1 MPGLLQPGEI
11 TLTAAI
17 RRYLDVAL
25 FLLVF
30 TGFGTVASTGRL
42 DIPTVLLVSGALLFR
57 GYILARRRQVL
68 LTERWTNLLTIACV
82 AFFIADEFSISK
94 SFLDS
99 LVHLVLFVMLVRLF
113 SAQTDR
119 DHFFLAGL
127 SFAMV
132 LAAAVLTVD
141 STFLFALAGF
151 VLVAT
156 GTFILMEMMHACT
169 RAAVQG
175 RDPNVPRA
183 YRKLS
188 FAIATVAPVLLVLI
202 FAAGALIFFVLPRVS
217 TGYFNAYASGNDIST
232 GFSDRVE
239 LGRIG
244 QIQQSRSVVM
254 HVRIDRDMSAGRE
267 LKLRGVIL
275 NKFDGHSWSNTT
287 GKTIQLKRN
296 PDGSFDL
303 RGITPDERTP
313 TAGYPVHYQ
322 VTLEPFVN
330 SVFFLMANPQSL
342 HGNYRQLAADS
353 FADVYDFD
361 PDRPV
366 TRYEGDSVLRLGR
379 TRVGRNHPGGYP
391 PQVLMDFLGPTPVDP
406 RVRALA
412 QQITSSAPRPYEKAA
427 ALESYLSSHFA
438 YTLELP
444 RTTPQDPIANFL
456 FERRQGHCE
465 YFASAMAVMLR
476 TLGIPSRVV
485 NGFSGGEYNDVS
497 SQYLIRASEAHSWV
511 EAYIP
516 DEGWVEF
523 DPTPAGTGLTE
534 SHSNRFLLYLDA
546 MASFWREWV
555 VNYDLGRQI
564 RLTQDASRGSR
575 QLVGQAQS
583 WFKSRYDRM
592 LAWAHKTEDRV
603 GRSTVFWGERVLALF
618 VIALLIASFPRLISL
633 ARKLRLSRR
642 PERAPQ
648 LAATLWYERMLHYA
662 ARQGFDKSPAQTPT
676 EFASGID
683 DQRLR
688 ASVERFTRKYESA
701 RFGNSATEA
710 SKLPELYEEV
720 KSSRS
725 A

>member
-1 MPGLLQPGEI
+1 MSGLLEPREI
-11 TLTAAI
+11 TLAIAI

-25 FLLVF
+25 YLLIF

-42 DIPTVLLVSGALLFR
+42 DLATVLLVSAALLFR
-57 GYILARRRQVL
+57 GYVLARRRQVL

-82 AFFIADEFSISK
+82 AFFIADEFGISK

-141 STFLFALAGF
+141 SIFLFALAGF

-169 RAAVQG
+169 KAAVQG

-188 FAIATVAPVLLVLI
+188 FVIATVAPVLLVVI
-202 FAAGALIFFVLPRVS
+202 FAVGALIFFVLPRVS
-217 TGYFNAYASGNDIST
+217 TGYFSAYGAGNDLSS
-232 GFSDRVE
+232 GFSERVE

-244 QIQQSRSVVM
+244 QIQQSHSVVM
-254 HVRIDRDMSAGRE
+254 HVRIEGDMSAGRE
-267 LKLRGVIL
+267 LKLRGIIL
-275 NKFDGHSWSNTT
+275 NKFDGHSWSNTRE
-287 GKTIQLKRN
+287 KMQLRRS

-303 RGITPDERTP
+303 RGITAEEPTP
-313 TAGYPVHYQ
+313 AAGYPVHYQ

-330 SVFFLMANPQSL
+330 NVFFLMANPQSL
-342 HGNYRQLAADS
+342 HGNYRQLSADS
-353 FADVYDFD
+353 FADVYNFD
-361 PDRPV
+361 PDRPLN
-366 TRYEGDSVLRLGR
+366 RYEADSILRLGR
-379 TRVGRNHPGGYP
+379 TRVARNHSAGYP
-391 PQVLMDFLGPTPVDP
+391 PQVLLDFMGPTPVDQ
-406 RVRALA
+406 RVRGLA
-412 QQITSSAPRPYEKAA
+412 QQITSTAPGPYEKAA
-427 ALESYLSSHFA
+427 ALESYLSSHFT

-444 RTTPQDPIANFL
+444 KTTPADPIASFL
-456 FERRQGHCE
+456 FERRRGHCE

-497 SQYLIRASEAHSWV
+497 SQYVIRASEAHSWV

-516 DEGWVEF
+516 GEGWMQF
-523 DPTPAGTGLTE
+523 DPTPAGTGLTG

-546 MASFWREWV
+546 MASFWREWI
-555 VNYDLGRQI
+555 VNYDLGHQI

-575 QLVGQAQS
+575 QLVGEAQS
-583 WFKSRYDRM
+583 WFKSRYDR
-592 LAWAHKTEDRV
+592 LLVWAHKTQDRV
-603 GRSTVFWGERVLALF
+603 GSSTVVWGERVLAIF
-618 VIALLIASFPRLISL
+618 AMVLLIASFPRLIAL
-633 ARKLRLSRR
+633 ARNLRVIRR

-648 LAATLWYERMLHYA
+648 VAATLWYERMLHLM
-662 ARQGFDKSPAQTPT
+662 ARRGFDKSPTQTPT
-676 EFASGID
+676 EFASGIKD
-683 DQRLR
+683 ECLR
-688 ASVERFTRKYESA
+688 VSVERFTKKYENA
-701 RFGNSATEA
+701 RFGNSAEEA
-710 SKLPELYEEV
+710 SKLPELYEDV
-720 KSSRS
+720 RSSPS
-725 A
+725 E

>member
-25 FLLVF
+25 YLLVF

-42 DIPTVLLVSGALLFR
+42 DLPTVVLVSAALLFR
-57 GYILARRRQVL
+57 GYILARRRQIL

-82 AFFIADEFSISK
+82 AFFIADEFGISK

-169 RAAVQG
+169 KAAVQG

-183 YRKLS
+183 YRHLS
-188 FAIATVAPVLLVLI
+188 FAIATVAPVLLVVI

-217 TGYFNAYASGNDIST
+217 AGYFNAYASGNDLST

-254 HVRIDRDMSAGRE
+254 HVRIDHDMNAGRE

-275 NKFDGHSWSNTT
+275 NEFDGHAWSNTR
-287 GKTIQLKRN
+287 KKIELKRN

-303 RGITPDERTP
+303 HGFAAEERTP

-330 SVFFLMANPQSL
+330 NVFFLMANPQSL
-342 HGNYRQLAADS
+342 HGNYRQLAADA

-366 TRYEGDSVLRLGR
+366 TRYEADSILRLGR
-379 TRVGRNHPGGYP
+379 TRVGGIHPAGYP
-391 PQVLMDFLGPTPVDP
+391 PQILMDFLGPTPVDP

-412 QQITSSAPRPYEKAA
+412 QQITSRAPRPYEKAEA
-427 ALESYLSSHFA
+427 IESYLSSHFT

-444 RTTPQDPIANFL
+444 KTAPQDPIASFL

-516 DEGWVEF
+516 GEGWMEF
-523 DPTPAGTGLTE
+523 DPTPSGTGLAE
-534 SHSNRFLLYLDA
+534 SHSNRFMLYLDA
-546 MASFWREWV
+546 LASFWREWI
-555 VNYDLGRQI
+555 VNYDLGHQI

-575 QLVGQAQS
+575 QLVGQAQL

-592 LAWAHKTEDRV
+592 LAWAHKVEDRV

-618 VIALLIASFPRLISL
+618 VIVLLIASFPRLISL
-633 ARKLRLSRR
+633 AQKLRLSRR

-676 EFASGID
+676 EFACGID
-683 DQRLR
+683 DERLR
-688 ASVERFTRKYESA
+688 ASVERFTKKYESA
-701 RFGNSATEA
+701 RFGNSALEA
-710 SKLPELYEEV
+710 SKLPELYEEM

>member
-1 MPGLLQPGEI
+1 MPGLLEPREI
-11 TLTAAI
+11 TLAIAI

-25 FLLVF
+25 YLLIF

-42 DIPTVLLVSGALLFR
+42 DFATVLLVSAALLFR

-82 AFFIADEFSISK
+82 AFFIADEFAISK

-169 RAAVQG
+169 KAAVQG
-175 RDPNVPRA
+175 RDPSGPRA

-188 FAIATVAPVLLVLI
+188 FVIATVAPVLLVVI
-202 FAAGALIFFVLPRVS
+202 FAVGALIFFVLPRVS
-217 TGYFNAYASGNDIST
+217 TGYFSAYGSGNDLSS
-232 GFSDRVE
+232 GFSEHVE

-254 HVRIDRDMSAGRE
+254 HVRIEGDMSAGRE
-267 LKLRGVIL
+267 LKLRGIIL
-275 NKFDGHSWSNTT
+275 NKFDGHSWSNTRE
-287 GKTIQLKRN
+287 KVQLRRS

-303 RGITPDERTP
+303 RGITAEEPTP
-313 TAGYPVHYQ
+313 SAGYPVHYQ

-330 SVFFLMANPQSL
+330 NVFFLMANPQSL
-342 HGNYRQLAADS
+342 HGNYRQLSADS
-353 FADVYDFD
+353 FADVYNFD
-361 PDRPV
+361 PDRPLS
-366 TRYEGDSVLRLGR
+366 RYEADSILRLGR
-379 TRVGRNHPGGYP
+379 TRVARSHTAGYP
-391 PQVLMDFLGPTPVDP
+391 PQVLLDFMGPTPVDP

-412 QQITSSAPRPYEKAA
+412 QQITSSAPGPYEKAA
-427 ALESYLSSHFA
+427 AIESYLSSHLA

-444 RTTPQDPIANFL
+444 KTTPADPIASFL

-497 SQYLIRASEAHSWV
+497 SQYVIRASEAHSWV

-516 DEGWVEF
+516 GEGWMQF
-523 DPTPAGTGLTE
+523 DPTPAGSGLTG

-546 MASFWREWV
+546 MASFWREWI
-555 VNYDLGRQI
+555 VNYDLGHQI

-575 QLVGQAQS
+575 ELVGQAQS
-583 WFKSRYDRM
+583 WFKSRYDR
-592 LAWAHKTEDRV
+592 LLVWAHKTQDRV
-603 GRSTVFWGERVLALF
+603 GSSTVVWGERALAIF
-618 VIALLIASFPRLISL
+618 AIVLLIASFPRLIAL
-633 ARKLRLSRR
+633 ARNLRVIRR

-648 LAATLWYERMLHYA
+648 VAATLWYERMLHLM
-662 ARQGFDKSPAQTPT
+662 ARRGFDKSPAQTPT
-676 EFASGID
+676 EFASGIKD
-683 DQRLR
+683 ECLR
-688 ASVERFTRKYESA
+688 VSVERFTRKYEHA
-701 RFGNSATEA
+701 RFGNSAEEA
-710 SKLPELYEEV
+710 SKLPELYEDV
-720 KSSRS
+720 RSSP
-725 A
+725 AE

>member
-1 MPGLLQPGEI
+1 
-11 TLTAAI
+11 LTAAI

-25 FLLVF
+25 YLLVF

-42 DIPTVLLVSGALLFR
+42 DLPTVLLVSVALLFR

-82 AFFIADEFSISK
+82 AFFIADEFGISK

-169 RAAVQG
+169 KAAVQG

-188 FAIATVAPVLLVLI
+188 FAIATVAPVLLVLM

-217 TGYFNAYASGNDIST
+217 AGYFNAYASGNDLST
-232 GFSDRVE
+232 GFSDHVE

-254 HVRIDRDMSAGRE
+254 HVRIDGDMNAGRE

-275 NKFDGHSWSNTT
+275 NEFDGHTWSNTQ
-287 GKTIQLKRN
+287 KQKIQLRRN
-296 PDGSFDL
+296 PEGNFDL
-303 RGITPDERTP
+303 RGITAGDRTP
-313 TAGYPVHYQ
+313 AAGYPVHYQ

-330 SVFFLMANPQSL
+330 SVFFLMVNPQSL

-361 PDRPV
+361 PDNPV
-366 TRYEGDSVLRLGR
+366 TRYEADSVLRLGR
-379 TRVGRNHPGGYP
+379 TRVGRNHPAGYL
-391 PQVLMDFLGPTPVDP
+391 PQVLKDFLGFTRVDP

-412 QQITSSAPRPYEKAA
+412 QQITSNAPHPYEKARA
-427 ALESYLSSHFA
+427 IESYLSSHFA

-444 RTTPQDPIANFL
+444 KTTPQDPIASFL

-476 TLGIPSRVV
+476 TLGIPSRIV

-497 SQYLIRASEAHSWV
+497 SQYVIRASEAHSWV

-516 DEGWVEF
+516 DEGWMEF

-534 SHSNRFLLYLDA
+534 SHSNRFMLYLDA
-546 MASFWREWV
+546 MASFWREWI
-555 VNYDLGRQI
+555 VNYDLGHQI

-575 QLVGQAQS
+575 QLVGQAQL
-583 WFKSRYDRM
+583 WFKSHYDRL
-592 LAWAHKTEDRV
+592 LAWAHRTEDRL

-618 VIALLIASFPRLISL
+618 VIVLLIASFPRLISL
-633 ARKLRLSRR
+633 AHRLRLSRR

-676 EFASGID
+676 EFASGIND
-683 DQRLR
+683 ERLR
-688 ASVERFTRKYESA
+688 ASVERFTKKYESA
-701 RFGNSATEA
+701 RFGNSAAEA
-710 SKLPELYEEV
+710 SKLPELYEEM
-720 KSSRS
+720 KSRRS

>member
-1 MPGLLQPGEI
+1 MSGLLEPREI
-11 TLTAAI
+11 TLAIAI

-25 FLLVF
+25 YLLIF

-42 DIPTVLLVSGALLFR
+42 DLATVLLVSAALLFR
-57 GYILARRRQVL
+57 GYVLARRRQVL

-82 AFFIADEFSISK
+82 AFFIADEFAISK

-169 RAAVQG
+169 KAAVQG

-188 FAIATVAPVLLVLI
+188 FVIATVAPVLLVVI
-202 FAAGALIFFVLPRVS
+202 FAVGALIFFVLPRVS
-217 TGYFNAYASGNDIST
+217 TGYFSAYGAGNDLSS
-232 GFSDRVE
+232 GFSERVE

-254 HVRIDRDMSAGRE
+254 HVRIEGDMSAGRE
-267 LKLRGVIL
+267 LKLRGIIL
-275 NKFDGHSWSNTT
+275 NKFDGHSWSNTRE
-287 GKTIQLKRN
+287 KMQLRRS

-303 RGITPDERTP
+303 RGIAAEEPTPS
-313 TAGYPVHYQ
+313 AGYPVHYQ

-330 SVFFLMANPQSL
+330 NVFFLMANPQSL
-342 HGNYRQLAADS
+342 HGNYRQLSGDS
-353 FADVYDFD
+353 FADVYNFD
-361 PDRPV
+361 PDRPLN
-366 TRYEGDSVLRLGR
+366 RYEADSILRLGR
-379 TRVGRNHPGGYP
+379 TRVARNHSAGYP
-391 PQVLMDFLGPTPVDP
+391 PQVLLDFMGPTPVDQ
-406 RVRALA
+406 RVRVLA
-412 QQITSSAPRPYEKAA
+412 QQITSTAPGPYEKAA
-427 ALESYLSSHFA
+427 ALESYLSSHFT

-444 RTTPQDPIANFL
+444 KTTPADPIASFL
-456 FERRQGHCE
+456 FERRRGHCE

-497 SQYLIRASEAHSWV
+497 SQYVIRASEAHSWV

-516 DEGWVEF
+516 GEGWMQF
-523 DPTPAGTGLTE
+523 DPTPASTGLTG

-546 MASFWREWV
+546 MASFWREWI
-555 VNYDLGRQI
+555 VNYDLGHQI

-575 QLVGQAQS
+575 QLVGEAQS
-583 WFKSRYDRM
+583 WFKSRYDR
-592 LAWAHKTEDRV
+592 LLVWAHKTQDRV
-603 GRSTVFWGERVLALF
+603 GSSTVAWGERVLAIF
-618 VIALLIASFPRLISL
+618 AMVLLIASFPRLIAL
-633 ARKLRLSRR
+633 ARNLRVIRR

-648 LAATLWYERMLHYA
+648 VAATLWYERMLHLM
-662 ARQGFDKSPAQTPT
+662 ARRGFDKSPTQTPT
-676 EFASGID
+676 EFASGIKD
-683 DQRLR
+683 ECLR
-688 ASVERFTRKYESA
+688 VSVERFTKKYENA
-701 RFGNSATEA
+701 RFGNSAEEA
-710 SKLPELYEEV
+710 SKLPELYEDV
-720 KSSRS
+720 RSSPS
-725 A
+725 E